1 MDCKRGLSEAQ
12 PRHWGHWIG
21 DWKNE
26 VPKGCEV
33 TRYFSAGPK
42 CWALEIKDPTGQK
55 RWESK
60 CKGIKLTTKS
70 QEDLPIETMFEA
82 VMELDNSPKIV
93 TDPMKIRKDRNRGVV
108 YSKQEVKKWQ
118 INVTK
123 RGVLPCG
130 RKNSSFWLLWPGIN
144 YRVLFFR

>member
-1 MDCKRGLSEAQ
+1 M
-12 PRHWGHWIG
+12 
-21 DWKNE
+21 
-26 VPKGCEV
+26 PKGCEV

-93 TDPMKIRKDRNRGVV
+93 TDPMKFEKIETEASSIAN
-108 YSKQEVKKWQ
+108 KK
-118 INVTK
+118 
-123 RGVLPCG
+123 
-130 RKNSSFWLLWPGIN
+130 
-144 YRVLFFR
+144 